1 MNDGSAVADATDAAE
16 GGSSS
21 AGTTCKS
28 AGSDAGAGELK
39 LERVGE
45 SRVADS
51 AECRSEN
58 RRTPVMHG

>member
-1 MNDGSAVADATDAAE
+1 MNDGNAVADATDAAE
-16 GGSSS
+16 VGSSS

-28 AGSDAGAGELK
+28 AGSDAGAGEPK

-45 SRVADS
+45 SRVVDS
-51 AECRSEN
+51 VECRSEN